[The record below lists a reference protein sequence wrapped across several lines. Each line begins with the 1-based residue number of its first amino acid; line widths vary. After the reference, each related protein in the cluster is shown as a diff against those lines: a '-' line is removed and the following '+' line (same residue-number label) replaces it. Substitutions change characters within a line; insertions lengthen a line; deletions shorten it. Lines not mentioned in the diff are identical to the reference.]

1 MTVGNWFAK
10 LASANSGI
18 QGENQRAGELLRR
31 GAEHQNAGNSGAAE
45 ECYRQLLSLQP
56 ENAEARHRLAR
67 ILAATGSAS
76 QERGELGAAIE
87 GYEEALALEQGQADV
102 LNNLGNVYR
111 DLGRLADAI
120 AAFRNAIDVDGGR
133 AEAHFNLGTALFQS
147 GENAQAIAQCR
158 TALAL
163 RASFPEASM
172 SLGYLL
178 EREGDAPGA
187 AACYR
192 DAIAARPD
200 FAEAHFNHALQL
212 LLAGDFEKGWEEY
225 EWRLRMPDLAP
236 LWPHAGRPRWDGS
249 PLEGKAILLYAE
261 QGFGDAIQFVR
272 FAPLVAERG
281 GRVILSCAASLM
293 PLFENIPGIA
303 ALADWSKPAPAFDLC
318 CSLLSLPRIFRT
330 TIATL
335 PAKTPYL
342 HANPE
347 KLRRWNARLAPDA
360 AALKVGLVWATQS
373 SNKSAQSRS
382 LKLDMFAPLAAVG
395 EILFCSLQ
403 KGPGAEHVAHAPAGM
418 RIIDFGRE
426 IGDFSDTAALIA
438 NLDLVISIDTAV
450 AHLAGALAR
459 PVWTLTDWPPEWRWL
474 LGRDDTPWYST
485 MRLYRRGRAEPWE
498 DVIAR
503 VAEALRPLAGRRA
516 HR

>member
-10 LASANSGI
+10 LASAYSGI

-178 EREGDAPGA
+178 EREGDAPVHGA
-187 AACYR
+187 AASVGDGSGRRRQTDDEERGRRRGSGALTEHVDEHGHREERAARAHEPEGEANRDPERQREQSVRHGAAGYATWPAAAASR
-192 DAIAARPD
+192 DASQAPRPPVSTTASIPCRAR
-200 FAEAHFNHALQL
+200 
-212 LLAGDFEKGWEEY
+212 
-225 EWRLRMPDLAP
+225 
-236 LWPHAGRPRWDGS
+236 
-249 PLEGKAILLYAE
+249 
-261 QGFGDAIQFVR
+261 
-272 FAPLVAERG
+272 
-281 GRVILSCAASLM
+281 
-293 PLFENIPGIA
+293 
-303 ALADWSKPAPAFDLC
+303 
-318 CSLLSLPRIFRT
+318 
-330 TIATL
+330 
-335 PAKTPYL
+335 
-342 HANPE
+342 
-347 KLRRWNARLAPDA
+347 RLAAIDA
-360 AALKVGLVWATQS
+360 
-373 SNKSAQSRS
+373 R
-382 LKLDMFAPLAAVG
+382 
-395 EILFCSLQ
+395 
-403 KGPGAEHVAHAPAGM
+403 
-418 RIIDFGRE
+418 
-426 IGDFSDTAALIA
+426 
-438 NLDLVISIDTAV
+438 
-450 AHLAGALAR
+450 
-459 PVWTLTDWPPEWRWL
+459 
-474 LGRDDTPWYST
+474 
-485 MRLYRRGRAEPWE
+485 
-498 DVIAR
+498 
-503 VAEALRPLAGRRA
+503 
-516 HR
+516 